1 MKKIITLLLLAF
13 ALFTSCSV
21 KTNEEKARELIE
33 PQIKANLIN
42 PESYEFSQMQLDSCF
57 SNDGERS
64 VDAILFSLKVAKL
77 YKEYK
82 IYTSEAESAESS
94 MTIYAPSFGY
104 QSAHSKQQYK
114 KYKAEM
120 EKAQHIASAAK
131 ENILKLY
138 KDNEEMFK
146 RITADN
152 HDFVGWMA
160 FFNYR
165 AETAGG
171 LKTMGGAL
179 FFFDKELSKI
189 TYSFTDNDLELLKSV
204 DLNDL
209 HYELED
215 ELKEIFKNWQTAT
228 CYK

>member
-1 MKKIITLLLLAF
+1 MKNVIFTIVGL
-13 ALFTSCSV
+13 ALFSSCSV

-33 PQIKANLIN
+33 PKIKANLVK
-42 PESYEFSQMQLDSCF
+42 PESYEFSQIQLDSCF

-64 VDAILFSLKVAKL
+64 ADAILFSLKLAKL

-82 IYTSEAESAESS
+82 NYTSAAESAESS

-104 QSAHSKQQYK
+104 QDAHSKQQQK

-120 EKAQHIASAAK
+120 EKAQHKASAAK

-146 RITADN
+146 KFTSDN

-160 FFNYR
+160 VFGYR

-189 TYSFTDNDLELLKSV
+189 THSFTDDDLELLQSI
-204 DLNDL
+204 DLTDL
-209 HYELED
+209 KYEFED
-215 ELKEIFKNWQTAT
+215 ELKEIFRN
-228 CYK
+228 